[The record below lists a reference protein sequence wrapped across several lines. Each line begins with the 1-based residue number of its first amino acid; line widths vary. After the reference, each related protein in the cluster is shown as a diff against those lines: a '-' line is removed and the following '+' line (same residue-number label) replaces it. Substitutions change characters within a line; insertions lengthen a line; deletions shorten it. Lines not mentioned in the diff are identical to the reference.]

1 MHPLESSEG
10 SKLAQIDIN
19 DLLYSI
25 EIKMFKKYPVNEK
38 RYDDKQIDKLAEFDE
53 TALAHEVKKRVSKMS
68 KYQLDDYKTWVQAI
82 RKGIEPNNEMFLD
95 ELLAAFEI
103 SPESKTTDAPSRL
116 PVIHREVRGEVANDI
131 DGIIN
136 PS

>member
-1 MHPLESSEG
+1 MHPRESSEG

-25 EIKMFKKYPVNEK
+25 EIKMFKKYPVNDK

-68 KYQLDDYKTWVQAI
+68 KYQVEDYKTWVQSI
-82 RKGIEPNNEMFLD
+82 KKGIEPNNEMFLD
-95 ELLAAFEI
+95 ELLVDFEMA
-103 SPESKTTDAPSRL
+103 PESKTTDDLHSL
-116 PVIHREVRGEVANDI
+116 PVIHDEVRGDVANDVE
-131 DGIIN
+131 GIIN

>member
-1 MHPLESSEG
+1 MHPRESSEG

-25 EIKMFKKYPVNEK
+25 EIKLFKKYPVGDK

-53 TALAHEVKKRVSKMS
+53 IALAHEVKKRIPKMS
-68 KYQLDDYKTWVQAI
+68 KYQADDYKAWVQAI
-82 RKGIEPNNEMFLD
+82 KKGIEPKKELFLD
-95 ELLAAFEI
+95 ELMADFKTT
-103 SPESKTTDAPSRL
+103 PESKTTDTPSPL
-116 PVIHREVRGEVANDI
+116 PHIHEEVRGDVANDI
-131 DGIIN
+131 AEIIN